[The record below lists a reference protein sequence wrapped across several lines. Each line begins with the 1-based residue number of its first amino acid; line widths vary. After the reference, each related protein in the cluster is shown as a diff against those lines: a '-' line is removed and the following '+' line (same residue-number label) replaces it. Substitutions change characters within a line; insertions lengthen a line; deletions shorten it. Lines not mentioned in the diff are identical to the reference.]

1 MVRAWL
7 PRKNQIALVEIFAVV
22 IAVIQ
27 LGPTLVGK
35 NVTIMVD
42 SECALDALI
51 KGFSK
56 FEDVIHLISV
66 FWEAVAHYQICVYLD
81 RVSTDSNI
89 SDDVSREKFEEAVR
103 MGWHFDEP
111 DVEAIFPSKGGGWAS
126 LHRTPRSR
134 R

>member
-1 MVRAWL
+1 MVQR
-7 PRKNQIALVEIFAVV
+7 
-22 IAVIQ
+22 
-27 LGPTLVGK
+27 GPALVGK
-35 NVTIMVD
+35 NVTLLID

-66 FWEAVAHYQICVYLD
+66 FWEAVAHFQICVYLD

-89 SDDVSREKFEEAVR
+89 SDDVSRGEFEGAVR

-126 LHRTPRSR
+126 LPRKPRSKR
-134 R
+134 

>member
-1 MVRAWL
+1 M
-7 PRKNQIALVEIFAVV
+7 I
-22 IAVIQ
+22 
-27 LGPTLVGK
+27 
-35 NVTIMVD
+35 D

-56 FEDVIHLISV
+56 FEDVINLISV
-66 FWEAVAHYQICVYLD
+66 FREAVAHFQICVYLD

-89 SDDVSREKFEEAVR
+89 SDDVSRGEFEGAVR

-126 LHRTPRSR
+126 LHRKPRSKR
-134 R
+134 